1 MPVIIKPTSTIIA
14 YLGLEQNGPA
24 HKFLTNTCYNHMD
37 RYVPYSGDTGRL
49 HLRENV
55 SMMPDAIIYH
65 MPYAH
70 AQYVGYTTGPVV
82 NYTTPNTGPY
92 WDKKMW
98 SAEGSE
104 VIKEVQ
110 KYVDRRGGR

>member
-82 NYTTPNTGPY
+82 KYTTPNTGPY

>member
-1 MPVIIKPTSTIIA
+1 MPVKLKPTSTIIA
-14 YLGLEQNGPA
+14 NLGLQENGPV

-37 RYVPYSGDTGRL
+37 KYVPYSGDTGRL

-55 SMMPDAIIYH
+55 SMTPGYIIYH

-82 NYTTPNTGPY
+82 NYTTPGTGPY
-92 WDKKMW
+92 WDKLMW
-98 SAEGSE
+98 TAESNE

-110 KYVDRRGGR
+110 DYIDKRGGR